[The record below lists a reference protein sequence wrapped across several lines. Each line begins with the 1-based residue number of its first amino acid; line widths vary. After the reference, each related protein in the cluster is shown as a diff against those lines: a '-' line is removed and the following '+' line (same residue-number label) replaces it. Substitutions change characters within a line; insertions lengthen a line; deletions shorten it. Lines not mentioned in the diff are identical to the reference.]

1 MEDKIVRSMPKIKKV
16 ASNTILLYIRM
27 LFVMGVSL
35 FTSRINIQALGLE
48 DYGLFNIVAGI
59 IGLVTFLNS
68 ALGTSSS
75 RFITITLG
83 RGDISDSK
91 LLFSTIYKVHF
102 LLGVIVMFIAEIIGI
117 YLVNEVLSIPAN
129 RLFACNV
136 IFQCSIVIMFIN
148 LINIPMTASIIA
160 HERFNIFAYIGIYE
174 VIAKLLS
181 SYLLFVWLYD
191 KLILWG
197 VLNL

>member
-1 MEDKIVRSMPKIKKV
+1 MPKIKKV

-117 YLVNEVLSIPAN
+117 YLVNEVLSVYKLTSSCCN
-129 RLFACNV
+129 RISEAIL
-136 IFQCSIVIMFIN
+136 
-148 LINIPMTASIIA
+148 
-160 HERFNIFAYIGIYE
+160 
-174 VIAKLLS
+174 
-181 SYLLFVWLYD
+181 
-191 KLILWG
+191 LILSKYDICNSSNFCPIS
-197 VLNL
+197 L

>member
-1 MEDKIVRSMPKIKKV
+1 MPKIKKV

-83 RGDISDSK
+83 VFTTDCYSISC
-91 LLFSTIYKVHF
+91 
-102 LLGVIVMFIAEIIGI
+102 M
-117 YLVNEVLSIPAN
+117 
-129 RLFACNV
+129 
-136 IFQCSIVIMFIN
+136 
-148 LINIPMTASIIA
+148 
-160 HERFNIFAYIGIYE
+160 
-174 VIAKLLS
+174 
-181 SYLLFVWLYD
+181 
-191 KLILWG
+191 
-197 VLNL
+197 